1 MEEPDGSYA
10 PESPDLSA
18 YHSAPVQPVHHS
30 YALRSNQSSATPSQR
45 LFETL
50 PSNQRYGGAPS
61 GQMPFSEAPD
71 AMEDGPTSGS
81 PEPRLL
87 RKPSRRN
94 QSEGEIDVKT
104 KFPVARI
111 KRIMQAD
118 EDVGKVSQVTPIAVC
133 ALWLPHPD
141 DISTL
146 MWYFF
151 LTAVPDPATLGL

>member
-1 MEEPDGSYA
+1 
-10 PESPDLSA
+10 
-18 YHSAPVQPVHHS
+18 
-30 YALRSNQSSATPSQR
+30 
-45 LFETL
+45 
-50 PSNQRYGGAPS
+50 
-61 GQMPFSEAPD
+61 MPFSEAPD